1 MNDPDMGH
9 KLRIFAKMQR
19 IRRKTNIK
27 MVGNDDNVFFLIE
40 NCIITNK
47 SFSLE
52 AYMQTLFP
60 WIPLC
65 AKV

>member
-27 MVGNDDNVFFLIE
+27 MVGNDDNVFF
-40 NCIITNK
+40 
-47 SFSLE
+47 
-52 AYMQTLFP
+52 
-60 WIPLC
+60 
-65 AKV
+65 